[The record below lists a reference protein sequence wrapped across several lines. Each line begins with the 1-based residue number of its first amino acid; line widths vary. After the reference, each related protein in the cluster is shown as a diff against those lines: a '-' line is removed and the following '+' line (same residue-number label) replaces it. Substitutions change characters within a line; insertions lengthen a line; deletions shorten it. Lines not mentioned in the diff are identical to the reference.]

1 MITIA
6 VGPRF
11 CNAYRCLPYKPSVF
25 GRTWVASPC
34 GYVLCAIC
42 GPNSFRWPL
51 LLDLEC
57 RFSRPHRVL
66 CHRLLACIQS
76 IINYTPCCCCCQ
88 LPLLLAVLLLLLP
101 QLHLSVRRTILQ
113 HLHQNIFLQNY
124 FGFSPFSGQV
134 IFLLKSLEILNNR
147 IKISFVIVLAFD
159 LPNSESKSDR
169 RSSKWIDFVRA
180 CAVSCD

>member
-1 MITIA
+1 MVNNDYNCSRAKILQ
-6 VGPRF
+6 
-11 CNAYRCLPYKPSVF
+11 CLPYKPSVF

-42 GPNSFRWPL
+42 GPL
-51 LLDLEC
+51 LLDLKC

-124 FGFSPFSGQV
+124 FW
-134 IFLLKSLEILNNR
+134 FLSVFRPSHFSLEIFGNT
-147 IKISFVIVLAFD
+147 
-159 LPNSESKSDR
+159 
-169 RSSKWIDFVRA
+169 
-180 CAVSCD
+180 